1 VSRPGGGRRERTT
14 VALLL
19 DEMHAP
25 AVAEALRRRGHDVLA
40 VAERPD
46 LRALSDEELFAWAGE
61 ESRRLVTENVKDFR
75 RLLLRTEDSPRRRPG
90 LLYTSSR
97 TFPRSRRNPGPVVTA
112 LDAWLCGTDVDSR
125 PPEDWLSPA

>member
-1 VSRPGGGRRERTT
+1 MSLARSGRRGGTT
-14 VALLL
+14 IALLL

-25 AVAEALRRRGHDVLA
+25 AVAEALRQCGHDVIA

-46 LRALSDEELFAWAGE
+46 LRAMADGDLFVWAAQ

-75 RLLLRTEDSPRRRPG
+75 RLLLRAEESTLRRAA

-97 TFPRSRRNPGPVVTA
+97 TFPRSRRNPGPLLAA
-112 LDAWLCGTDVDSR
+112 LDAWLCAADASSR
-125 PPEDWLSPA
+125 PVEDWLRPV

>member
-1 VSRPGGGRRERTT
+1 MSRRARPRRRVA

-25 AVAEALRRRGHDVLA
+25 AVAQALRELGHDVVA

-46 LRALSDEELFAWAGE
+46 LRALADGDLFVWAGL

-75 RLLLRTEDSPRRRPG
+75 RLFLHAEESARRRAA

-97 TFPRSRRNPGPVVTA
+97 TFPRSSRDHRPLVAA
-112 LDAWLCGTDVDSR
+112 LDAWLCQPDAARR
-125 PPEDWLSPA
+125 PAEDWLRPA

>member
-1 VSRPGGGRRERTT
+1 MSRRGGRRRRVG

-25 AVAEALRRRGHDVLA
+25 AVAAALRGRGHDVIA

-46 LRALSDEELFAWAGE
+46 LRAMADADLFVWAGLG
-61 ESRRLVTENVKDFR
+61 SRRLVTENVKDFH
-75 RLLLRTEDSPRRRPG
+75 RLFLRAEGSTRTTAA

-97 TFPRSRRNPGPVVTA
+97 AFPRSRRDHRPLVDA
-112 LDAWLCGTDVDSR
+112 LDAWLCHPDAARR
-125 PPEDWLSPA
+125 PAEDWLRPA

>member
-1 VSRPGGGRRERTT
+1 VSRPTERRRT

-19 DEMHAP
+19 DETHAP
-25 AVAEALRRRGHDVLA
+25 AVAEALRARGHDVVA

-46 LRALSDEELFAWAGE
+46 LRAMTDVDLFVWAGQ

-75 RLLLRTEDSPRRRPG
+75 RLFLHADESARRRTT

-97 TFPRSRRNPGPVVTA
+97 MFPRSRRNPGPLVAA
-112 LDAWLCGTDVDSR
+112 LDAWLCQPDARR
-125 PPEDWLSPA
+125 PPAEDWLRPA

>member
-1 VSRPGGGRRERTT
+1 

-19 DEMHAP
+19 DEMHAT
-25 AVAEALRRRGHDVLA
+25 AVAEALRGRGHDVIA

-46 LRALSDEELFAWAGE
+46 LRAMADAELFVWAAQ

-75 RLLLRTEDSPRRRPG
+75 RLSLRAEESALRRAA

-97 TFPRSRRNPGPVVTA
+97 RFPRSRRNPGPLVAA
-112 LDAWLCGTDVDSR
+112 LDAWLCSPDADSR
-125 PPEDWLSPA
+125 PVEDWLQPV